1 MTAVTDLDLTRRF
14 GGINRLYGGNAL
26 QRLAEARVCVIGIG
40 GVGSWAAEAL
50 ARCGVGHIALVD
62 LDHVAESNT
71 NRQIHA
77 LEGEYGRAKV
87 QAMAARIRAINP
99 TCAVREID
107 DFVTLENVANL
118 LPAREYDYVL
128 DAIDDGRAKAALIAH
143 CRANDIPIVTTGAA
157 GGRRDPTRIL
167 VADLARTEHDPLVA
181 RLRAQLRKEYDFPRG
196 PKQTFGVECVFST
209 EPIVRPMNSAA
220 ACETDSPGES
230 STPSAAPQG
239 LNCAGYGS
247 VVMVT
252 ATFGMVAA
260 ARVVDHLTDRSIEHA
275 CEHPAA

>member
-1 MTAVTDLDLTRRF
+1 MTVVIEMDFARRF
-14 GGINRLYGGNAL
+14 GGIARLYGEDAL
-26 QRLAEARVCVIGIG
+26 PRLSAAHVCVIGIG

-50 ARCGVGHIALVD
+50 ARTAVGRITLVD

-99 TCAVREID
+99 ACVVNEID
-107 DFVTLENVANL
+107 DFVTAENVATL
-118 LPAREYDYVL
+118 LPPCDFVL
-128 DAIDDGRAKAALIAH
+128 DAIDNVRAKAALIAH
-143 CRANDIPIVTTGAA
+143 CRDINTPIVTTGAA
-157 GGRRDPTRIL
+157 GGRRDPTLIQ

-181 RLRAQLRKEYDFPRG
+181 RLRAQLRKDYDFPRG
-196 PKQTFGVECVFST
+196 PKQAFGVECVFSV
-209 EPIVRPMNSAA
+209 EPIVRPASAA
-220 ACETDSPGES
+220 LACDIDEAPLQDNT
-230 STPSAAPQG
+230 APQG

-247 VVMVT
+247 AVMVT

-260 ARVVDHLTDRSIEHA
+260 ARVLDRLTR
-275 CEHPAA
+275 

>member
-1 MTAVTDLDLTRRF
+1 MTVGEEMDFARRF
-14 GGINRLYGGNAL
+14 GGIGRLYGEQAL
-26 QRLAEARVCVIGIG
+26 PRLAAAHVCVVGIG

-50 ARCGVGHIALVD
+50 ARTAVGHITLVD

-77 LEGEYGRAKV
+77 LDGEYGRAKV

-99 TCAVREID
+99 ACDVNEID
-107 DFVTLENVANL
+107 DFITMDNVAVL
-118 LPAREYDYVL
+118 LPPCDYVL

-143 CRANDIPIVTTGAA
+143 CRARGTPIITTGAA
-157 GGRRDPTRIL
+157 GGRRDPTRIQ

-196 PKQTFGVECVFST
+196 PKQHFGVECVFST
-209 EPIVRPMNSAA
+209 EPIVRPASGQ
-220 ACETDSPGES
+220 ACDIDESPQQG
-230 STPSAAPQG
+230 AAPQG

-247 VVMVT
+247 AVMVT

-260 ARVVDHLTDRSIEHA
+260 ARVVDRLVDGLIDR
-275 CEHPAA
+275 PVP

>member
-1 MTAVTDLDLTRRF
+1 MTGPTTGMDSERRF
-14 GGINRLYGGNAL
+14 GGINRLYGADAL
-26 QRLAEARVCVIGIG
+26 ARLAAAHVCVFGIG

-50 ARCGVGHIALVD
+50 ARCGVGRITLVD

-99 TCAVREID
+99 GCDVHEID
-107 DFVTLENVANL
+107 DFISADNVAAL
-118 LPAREYDYVL
+118 LPDCDAVL

-143 CRANDIPIVTTGAA
+143 CRARDLFVVTTGAA
-157 GGRRDPTRIL
+157 GGRRDPTRIQ

-181 RLRAQLRKEYDFPRG
+181 RLRAQLRKDYGFPRG
-196 PKQTFGVECVFST
+196 AKQHFGVECVFST
-209 EPIVRPMNSAA
+209 EPIVRPESGQ
-220 ACETDSPGES
+220 ACDVDESPAHG
-230 STPSAAPQG
+230 AAPQG

-247 VVMVT
+247 AVMVT
-252 ATFGMVAA
+252 ATFGMAA
-260 ARVVDHLTDRSIEHA
+260 SARVVDCILRG
-275 CEHPAA
+275 